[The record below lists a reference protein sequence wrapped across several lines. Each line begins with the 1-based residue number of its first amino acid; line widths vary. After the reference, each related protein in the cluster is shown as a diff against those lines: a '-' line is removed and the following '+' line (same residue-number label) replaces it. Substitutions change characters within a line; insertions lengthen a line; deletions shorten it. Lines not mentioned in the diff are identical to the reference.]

1 MVQLEQDGQ
10 KPRQVQAKD
19 AFVSPATCEYN
30 KEIFVS
36 FSAAVGLNKMGRWLM
51 EYHEIRFLIKT
62 DRPFHRINC
71 LRVHECR
78 PVHCP
83 LN

>member
-10 KPRQVQAKD
+10 KPRQVRAKD

-36 FSAAVGLNKMGRWLM
+36 FSAAVGLNKTAPDGWWHIMKSAFWLKPIGLFIGLIAYERMNVGR
-51 EYHEIRFLIKT
+51 FA
-62 DRPFHRINC
+62 
-71 LRVHECR
+71 VH
-78 PVHCP
+78 
-83 LN
+83 